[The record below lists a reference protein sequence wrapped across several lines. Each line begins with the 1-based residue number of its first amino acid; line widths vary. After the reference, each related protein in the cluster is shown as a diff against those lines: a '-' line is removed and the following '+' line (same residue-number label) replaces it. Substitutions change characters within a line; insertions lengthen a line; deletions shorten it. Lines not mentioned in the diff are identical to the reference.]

1 MTALRL
7 VPDCRRRACASCQ
20 RVRPIITR
28 GLCSTCRHRFEW
40 DGTITDWG
48 YVKADRL
55 EDYAWLRASGE
66 SLPVAAARLGVTERT
81 GWRYEAQLTRAGRA
95 PWRVGWPVERLTA
108 PVAPDRAEPTRS
120 AA

>member
-1 MTALRL
+1 MTGPRCGKPDLR
-7 VPDCRRRACASCQ
+7 VIVSGQPRRVAECASCEQ
-20 RVRPIITR
+20 VRPIITR

-66 SLPVAAARLGVTERT
+66 SVPVAAARLGVTERT

-95 PWRVGWPVERLTA
+95 PWRDGWPV
-108 PVAPDRAEPTRS
+108 D
-120 AA
+120 